1 MRKAALL
8 IILTWSIVSFAQI
21 QDTTLTQED
30 QELYTTFK
38 ADFINTYELKDK
50 KPIMARITDEF
61 EMRSEPSCASDKTGV
76 IIPQDSIAFVYK
88 FFPKEKCWATNYH
101 GQWGF
106 IADSKVFPI
115 SSKTRIKK
123 IKFDTPPQLKS
134 GIKPKYPKKAKKA
147 GITGKVYIKV
157 YIDENGKA
165 TKTIILKGHEALR
178 QASIDAVKKAKYKA
192 AKLEGEDIGVWV
204 TLSLNFK

>member
-1 MRKAALL
+1 MRKT
-8 IILTWSIVSFAQI
+8 IILILFIWNITSFAQS
-21 QDTTLTQED
+21 QDTTFTQEGK
-30 QELYTTFK
+30 ELYSTVK
-38 ADFINTYELKDK
+38 DDFTITYELKER

-61 EMRSEPSCASDKTGV
+61 EMRSEPTCASEKTGT
-76 IIPQDSIAFVYK
+76 IIPQDSIAYVYK
-88 FFPKEKCWATNYH
+88 FFPNEKCWATNYH
-101 GQWGF
+101 GHWGF

-115 SSKTRIKK
+115 SSRTRIKK
-123 IKFDTPPQLKS
+123 TKFDVPPQLKS

-147 GITGKVYIKV
+147 GIAGKVYIKV

-165 TKTIILKGHEALR
+165 TKTIILKGHEELR

-192 AKLEGEDIGVWV
+192 AKLKGENIGVWV

>member
-1 MRKAALL
+1 MKKTIFTILL
-8 IILTWSIVSFAQI
+8 AWSITLLGQSPDTLSEQTE
-21 QDTTLTQED
+21 QD
-30 QELYTTFK
+30 LYSTVK
-38 ADFINTYELKDK
+38 DDFVNTYELKER

-61 EMRSEPSCASDKTGV
+61 EMRSEPSCSSDKTGV
-76 IIPQDSIAFVYK
+76 VIPQDSIAFVYK
-88 FFPKEKCWATNYH
+88 FFPEEKCWATNYH

-115 SSKTRIKK
+115 SSRTRIKK
-123 IKFDTPPQLKS
+123 TKFDVPPQLKS
-134 GIKPKYPKKAKKA
+134 GIKPKYPKEAKKA
-147 GITGKVYIKV
+147 GIAGKVYIKV

-165 TKTIILKGHEALR
+165 TKTIILKGHEKLR

-192 AKLEGEDIGVWV
+192 AKLKGENVGVWV